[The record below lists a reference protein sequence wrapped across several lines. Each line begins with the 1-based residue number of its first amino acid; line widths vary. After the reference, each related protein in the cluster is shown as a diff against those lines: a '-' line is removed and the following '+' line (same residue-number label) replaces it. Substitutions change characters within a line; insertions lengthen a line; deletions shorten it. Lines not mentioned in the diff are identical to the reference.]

1 MNNRVIPGFRAYF
14 GITAGMLLALVLL
27 PLSSVL
33 ICMVSLSFGQ
43 ILQIL
48 SDSQIQWA
56 FLITVL
62 VSLAAAAIS
71 TLFGLILAWV
81 LSRYEFPGRRLM
93 DALIELPLALPT
105 AVAGITLAKLYS
117 DTGIMGRLGF
127 SFSYT
132 HAGMIIAL
140 MFVDLPFT
148 VRSVQPVIT
157 GLPASIEE
165 AASMLGAD
173 AKTAFRKVVLPQ
185 LRTPLISG
193 FALSF
198 ARGVGEYGS
207 LIYISG
213 NSRKEHTQPLSSLIM
228 QKLNYMDYASA
239 SVLSFLM
246 LLLSFLILI
255 LIHTISYAGSRK
267 YASMQTDSLV
277 PVSPKKPGSW
287 QDFGLILIAAVYLLA
302 MLGLPVPTIVTQ
314 AFSKGLGVY

>member
-81 LSRYEFPGRRLM
+81 LSRYEFPGRKLM

-117 DTGIMGRLGF
+117 DTGIMGKLGF
-127 SFSYT
+127 TFSYT

-140 MFVDLPFT
+140 MFVD
-148 VRSVQPVIT
+148 RSA
-157 GLPASIEE
+157 GL
-165 AASMLGAD
+165 
-173 AKTAFRKVVLPQ
+173 
-185 LRTPLISG
+185 
-193 FALSF
+193 
-198 ARGVGEYGS
+198 
-207 LIYISG
+207 
-213 NSRKEHTQPLSSLIM
+213 H
-228 QKLNYMDYASA
+228 
-239 SVLSFLM
+239 
-246 LLLSFLILI
+246 
-255 LIHTISYAGSRK
+255 
-267 YASMQTDSLV
+267 
-277 PVSPKKPGSW
+277 
-287 QDFGLILIAAVYLLA
+287 
-302 MLGLPVPTIVTQ
+302 
-314 AFSKGLGVY
+314 